1 MEADIW
7 EVEFKALRR
16 NYYVNCNDV
25 EFKADDHVVVAA
37 ERGEDFGQAK
47 WQLPG
52 DFKIKGSPMA
62 IIRVASDHD
71 FERVQ
76 ENRKREKESLEE
88 CYGLVRKHNLGMK
101 LVDAEY
107 QLDGN
112 KLTFYFTADR
122 RIDFRDLVKDLAAV
136 YKTRIELR
144 QIGVR
149 DEAKRL
155 GGYGI
160 CGLKQCCSTWLRDFE
175 PVSTQLAREQN
186 LSLNPQKISGNCGRL
201 LCCLQYEKHHYQ
213 ETLRKAPELG
223 SRYRTD
229 TGEGIVDKLN
239 IFTQEMTIRYQ
250 SGDEEVIRLK
260 EVQRRKRRKSSFFRK
275 ISAENNDDKE

>member
-1 MEADIW
+1 MEVDIW
-7 EVEFKALRR
+7 EVEFKGLRR
-16 NYYVNCNDV
+16 GFYVNCNDV
-25 EFKADDHVVVAA
+25 EFKDDDYVIVAA
-37 ERGEDFGQAK
+37 ERGEDVGQAK
-47 WQLPG
+47 WKLT
-52 DFKIKGSPMA
+52 DFRIKGSPMA
-62 IIRVASDHD
+62 IIRAASENDL
-71 FERVQ
+71 ERSK
-76 ENRKREKESLEE
+76 ENRIKEKETLHQ
-88 CYGLVRKHNLGMK
+88 CYEFVRKHNLDMK

-112 KLTFYFTADR
+112 KLTFYFTADQR
-122 RIDFRDLVKDLAAV
+122 VDFRELVKDLASV

-149 DEAKRL
+149 DEARRL

-160 CGLKQCCSTWLRDFE
+160 CGLTQCCSTWLHNFE

-201 LCCLQYEKHHYQ
+201 LCCLQYERKHYQ
-213 ETLRKAPELG
+213 ETLQQLPNLG

-229 TGEGIVDKLN
+229 TGEGVVDKLN
-239 IFTQEMTIRYQ
+239 IFTQEMTVRYQ

-260 EVQRRKRRKSSFFRK
+260 DIQRRRSRKSSFFRK
-275 ISAENNDDKE
+275 IAERNNDQEE